1 MICVCQND
9 VSFIGELTEGAKSM
23 NVSELFNIEGKRA
36 IVTGGGRGLCRA
48 MAEALH
54 EAGAR
59 VLIIGRDEAA
69 LARAAREMGADGA
82 PVLYEAGDLAELDK
96 IEALYERAAAKLG
109 EPDILVNGAGVQHR
123 AFAEDFPLAEWQR
136 IINVNLSAVFALSQ
150 LAGRAMLARGCG
162 KIINVASMTSFF
174 GSERIPAY
182 AASKGGVAQLTKAL
196 ANEWTSRGVCV
207 NAIAP
212 GYMETALTKDIKT
225 TNPRY
230 YEEITGRIP
239 AHRWGKPDDLK
250 GVTLFLA
257 SAASDY
263 VSGAV
268 IPVDGGYLGK

>member
-1 MICVCQND
+1 
-9 VSFIGELTEGAKSM
+9 M
-23 NVSELFNIEGKRA
+23 NVSELFNIEGKKA

-69 LARAAREMGADGA
+69 LARAAREMGAEGA

-123 AFAEDFPLAEWQR
+123 AFAEDFPLAEWQK

-182 AASKGGVAQLTKAL
+182 AASKGGIAQLTKAL

>member
-1 MICVCQND
+1 
-9 VSFIGELTEGAKSM
+9 M
-23 NVSELFNIEGKRA
+23 NVSELFNIEGKNA

-69 LARAAREMGADGA
+69 LARAAREMGAEGA
-82 PVLYEAGDLAELDK
+82 PVLCEAGDLAELDK

-123 AFAEDFPLAEWQR
+123 ALAEDFPLAEWQK

-150 LAGRAMLARGCG
+150 LAGRAMLARGYG

-182 AASKGGVAQLTKAL
+182 AASKGGVAQLTKALANEWTSRGVVAQLTKAL

>member
-1 MICVCQND
+1 
-9 VSFIGELTEGAKSM
+9 M
-23 NVSELFNIEGKRA
+23 NVSELFNIEGKKA

-69 LARAAREMGADGA
+69 LARAAREMGAEGA
-82 PVLYEAGDLAELDK
+82 PVLCEAGDLAELDK

-109 EPDILVNGAGVQHR
+109 EPDILVNGAG
-123 AFAEDFPLAEWQR
+123 DFPLAEWQK

-150 LAGRAMLARGCG
+150 LAGRAMLARGYG

-196 ANEWTSRGVCV
+196 ANEWTSRGV
-207 NAIAP
+207 
-212 GYMETALTKDIKT
+212 
-225 TNPRY
+225 
-230 YEEITGRIP
+230 
-239 AHRWGKPDDLK
+239 
-250 GVTLFLA
+250 A
-257 SAASDY
+257 SASTR
-263 VSGAV
+263 
-268 IPVDGGYLGK
+268 

>member
-1 MICVCQND
+1 
-9 VSFIGELTEGAKSM
+9 M
-23 NVSELFNIEGKRA
+23 NVKELFSIEGKKA
-36 IVTGGGRGLCRA
+36 IVTGGGRGLCRS

-54 EAGAR
+54 EAGAE
-59 VLIIGRDEAA
+59 VLIIGRGERT
-69 LARAAREMGADGA
+69 LAEAAREIGAEGA
-82 PVLYEAGDLAELDK
+82 PAMYEAGDLGELDK
-96 IEALYERAAAKLG
+96 IEPLYERALARLG
-109 EPDILVNGAGVQHR
+109 GRLDILVNGAGLQYR
-123 AFAEDFPLAEWQR
+123 ALAEDFPFDEWQR
-136 IINVNLSAVFALSQ
+136 VIAVNLSAVFKLSQ
-150 LAGRAMLARGCG
+150 LAGRTMLAGGGG

-196 ANEWTSRGVCV
+196 SNEWASRGVCV
-207 NAIAP
+207 NAVAP

>member
-1 MICVCQND
+1 
-9 VSFIGELTEGAKSM
+9 
-23 NVSELFNIEGKRA
+23 
-36 IVTGGGRGLCRA
+36 
-48 MAEALH
+48 
-54 EAGAR
+54 
-59 VLIIGRDEAA
+59 
-69 LARAAREMGADGA
+69 MGAEGA

-123 AFAEDFPLAEWQR
+123 ALAEDFPLAEWQK

-182 AASKGGVAQLTKAL
+182 AASKGGVTQLTKAL

>member
-1 MICVCQND
+1 
-9 VSFIGELTEGAKSM
+9 M
-23 NVSELFNIEGKRA
+23 NVKELFDIEGKKA

-54 EAGAR
+54 EAGAE
-59 VLIIGRDEAA
+59 VLIIGRNESV
-69 LARAAREMGADGA
+69 LAEAAREMGAEGA
-82 PVLYEAGDLAELDK
+82 PVLYEPGDLGELDK
-96 IEALYERAAAKLG
+96 IKQLYERALAKLG
-109 EPDILVNGAGVQHR
+109 GRLDILVNGAGVQYR
-123 AFAEDFPLAEWQR
+123 AFAEEFPFDEWQR
-136 IINVNLSAVFALSQ
+136 VIAVNLSAVFRLSQ
-150 LAGRAMLARGCG
+150 LAGRTMLAQGRG

-207 NAIAP
+207 NAVAP

-239 AHRWGKPDDLK
+239 AHRWGRAEDLK
-250 GVTLFLA
+250 GVTVFLS

-263 VSGAV
+263 ISGAV

>member
-1 MICVCQND
+1 
-9 VSFIGELTEGAKSM
+9 M
-23 NVSELFNIEGKRA
+23 NVSELFNIEGKKA

-69 LARAAREMGADGA
+69 LARAAREMGAEGA
-82 PVLYEAGDLAELDK
+82 PVLCEAGDLGELDK

-136 IINVNLSAVFALSQ
+136 VINVNLSAVFALSQ

-182 AASKGGVAQLTKAL
+182 AASQVAVAQLTTAFANPWTIRLRHVHTIAL
-196 ANEWTSRGVCV
+196 VSMVTQPPTDIPTS
-207 NAIAP
+207 P
-212 GYMETALTKDIKT
+212 PLHY
-225 TNPRY
+225 
-230 YEEITGRIP
+230 
-239 AHRWGKPDDLK
+239 
-250 GVTLFLA
+250 
-257 SAASDY
+257 
-263 VSGAV
+263 
-268 IPVDGGYLGK
+268 

>member
-1 MICVCQND
+1 MI
-9 VSFIGELTEGAKSM
+9 
-23 NVSELFNIEGKRA
+23 
-36 IVTGGGRGLCRA
+36 
-48 MAEALH
+48 
-54 EAGAR
+54 
-59 VLIIGRDEAA
+59 
-69 LARAAREMGADGA
+69 
-82 PVLYEAGDLAELDK
+82 
-96 IEALYERAAAKLG
+96 
-109 EPDILVNGAGVQHR
+109 
-123 AFAEDFPLAEWQR
+123 
-136 IINVNLSAVFALSQ
+136 
-150 LAGRAMLARGCG
+150 
-162 KIINVASMTSFF
+162 SFF

>member
-1 MICVCQND
+1 
-9 VSFIGELTEGAKSM
+9 M
-23 NVSELFNIEGKRA
+23 NKNVLDTDLSGKVA
-36 IVTGGGRGLCRA
+36 VVTGAGGVLCSA
-48 MAEALH
+48 FAKT
-54 EAGAR
+54 
-59 VLIIGRDEAA
+59 
-69 LARAAREMGADGA
+69 LARAGAKVALLD
-82 PVLYEAGDLAELDK
+82 LNEEAAQSFADEITAEGGVAKAYKCNVLDK
-96 IEALYERAAAKLG
+96 AVCYEVADAVEKDFG
-109 EPDILVNGAGVQHR
+109 KCDILVNGAGVQHR
-123 AFAEDFPLAEWQR
+123 ALAEDFPLAEWQR

-150 LAGRAMLARGCG
+150 LAGRAMLARGYG

-182 AASKGGVAQLTKAL
+182 AASKGGVAQLTKAIS
-196 ANEWTSRGVCV
+196 NEWAGRGVCV